1 MVQRLKAVFW
11 DVDGTLAE
19 TEMAGHRLAFNRAL
33 AEAGLPWQWDP
44 ATYRQLLQVPGGRE
58 RLGAFLTEVEGAV
71 PTGTRLDQLQAR
83 KQLHYRELVM
93 SGGLSLRAGVVRL
106 IAELEEAG
114 IPQAIVTTSGR
125 TAVAALLETCLG
137 DLQRA
142 FSFWVCGEDVVRK
155 KPHPEAYRLAIQ
167 RIQVDSSQIVVLEDS
182 VQGLGAAAAAG
193 LSTLV
198 TLSQVSATEPAQQF
212 EGARALLDGLGE
224 AAEPASVLRGPAC
237 PGAMV
242 TRSYLE
248 AVLAAAPAAGAPE
261 P

>member
-33 AEAGLPWQWDP
+33 AEAGLPWHWDP
-44 ATYRQLLQVPGGRE
+44 PTYRRLLLVAGSRE
-58 RLGAFLTEVEGAV
+58 RLGAFLAEVEGV
-71 PTGTRLDQLQAR
+71 EPDGPRLDQLQAR
-83 KQLHYRELVM
+83 KQVHYRELVG
-93 SGGLSLRAGVVRL
+93 SGGLALRAGVARL
-106 IAELEEAG
+106 IAELAAAG
-114 IPQAIVTTSGR
+114 IPQAIVTSSGR
-125 TAVAALLETCLG
+125 IAVAALLEACLG

-142 FSFWVCGEDVVRK
+142 FSFWVCGEDVARK

-167 RIQVDSSQIVVLEDS
+167 RVQVDSSQIVVLEDS
-182 VQGLGAAAAAG
+182 AQGLGAAAAAG

-212 EGARALLDGLGE
+212 EQARALLDGLGE
-224 AAEPASVLRGPAC
+224 VAEPISVLRGPAC
-237 PGAMV
+237 PAAMV
-242 TRSYLE
+242 TLSYLE
-248 AVLAAAPAAGAPE
+248 TVLAAVPAAGATE